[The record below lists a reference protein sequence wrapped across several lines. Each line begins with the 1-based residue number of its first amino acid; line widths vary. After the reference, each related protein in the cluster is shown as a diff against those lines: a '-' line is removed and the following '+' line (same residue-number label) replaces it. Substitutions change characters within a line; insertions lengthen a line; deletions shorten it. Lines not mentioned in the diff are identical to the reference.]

1 MKVLSDLAEKM
12 VMLVQLGN
20 EETKDLMDHPG
31 FLENLAKSVELA
43 LMDLLV
49 FPDSQGSPDDLVRQE
64 SLVQLAKKDQMEL
77 EELVDIPAKKDFL
90 EKLGIQ
96 GQRVKLD
103 FPGRPVDLVKRVR
116 SV

>member
-12 VMLVQLGN
+12 VMLVQWGN
-20 EETKDLMDHPG
+20 EGTKDLTDHPG

-43 LMDLLV
+43 LMGLLV

-77 EELVDIPAKKDFL
+77 EELVDIPAKKDFR
-90 EKLGIQ
+90 EKWGIK
-96 GQRVKLD
+96 GRRVKLD
-103 FPGRPVDLVKRVR
+103 FPEKPVDLVERVR
-116 SV
+116 LV

>member
-20 EETKDLMDHPG
+20 EGTKDLTDHLV

-43 LMDLLV
+43 PMGLLV
-49 FPDSQGSPDDLVRQE
+49 FPDSQDSPDDLVRQV

-77 EELVDIPAKKDFL
+77 EELVDILAKKDFR
-90 EKLGIQ
+90 EKLGIK
-96 GQRVKLD
+96 GRRVKLD
-103 FPGRPVDLVKRVR
+103 FPEKPVDLVKRVR